1 MSRYN
6 GYKKFRND
14 SEYYSPLRKSRE
26 LKSVVQYG
34 TPLLYHPNI
43 FERASLQRDTHIWKY
58 GDRFYNLADKYY
70 NNPDLWWI
78 IAWYNGYPTE
88 AHIRKGDVIE
98 IPVSLEE
105 VSSVLGV

>member
-1 MSRYN
+1 MSRYD
-6 GYKKFRND
+6 GYKKFKNN
-14 SEYYSPLRKSRE
+14 SAYYAPLRLSRK
-26 LKSVVQYG
+26 LKSVIQYG
-34 TPLLYHPNI
+34 TAVLYHPNVS
-43 FERASLQRDTHIWKY
+43 ERAALQKDTHIWKY

-70 NNPDLWWI
+70 NNPELWWI

-105 VSSVLGV
+105 VAAVLGG